1 MMCAECKAIAS
12 GDFDDPSKFAMTCPD
27 GKIMK
32 LVERSRMTGQEKYE
46 SDKERGEAEKI
57 AQNKRD
63 QAKAEEENAA
73 NSERTAKY
81 LQGLA
86 ECGRAL
92 ANQIRNL

>member
-1 MMCAECKAIAS
+1 M
-12 GDFDDPSKFAMTCPD
+12 KFI
-27 GKIMK
+27 K
-32 LVERSRMTGQEKYE
+32 RSEMSGQEKYE

-63 QAKAEEENAA
+63 QAKATEEEAA

-86 ECGRAL
+86 ESGRAL
-92 ANQIRNL
+92 ANKIRNL